1 VSHVKDAHSVLSMR
15 VLSVKDGV
23 LEESMRW
30 WSDCITCNSKHQKGQ
45 YGLQYDVD
53 KGTGKESTIGGLIDL
68 DHHDG
73 EGDHHDGARGW
84 GRRSAKG
91 N

>member
-1 VSHVKDAHSVLSMR
+1 VSHVKDAHSVLSVR

-53 KGTGKESTIGGLIDL
+53 KGHWERKHYRGLD
-68 DHHDG
+68 
-73 EGDHHDGARGW
+73 
-84 GRRSAKG
+84 
-91 N
+91 